1 MERARENENRVIL
14 GQFNGDPMSD
24 EPSVDDHR
32 SETPIIDEI
41 RRRDDRAKKAAANLT
56 KGMSIREALMT
67 AGYST
72 HTASRGIAS
81 IPKKVL
87 RIMGRGAQNLRTLG
101 EIEPE
106 DQEKLVRGRLVYNV
120 IKGQDK
126 GVNSA
131 YRLGQDKRVNMFTA
145 ESQTGIVIL
154 NAPTVVG
161 TNETEVPR
169 EVIEGEKDTSEPK

>member
-1 MERARENENRVIL
+1 MNMEA
-14 GQFNGDPMSD
+14 DPKTNA
-24 EPSVDDHR
+24 VN
-32 SETPIIDEI
+32 SETPILDEL
-41 RRRDDRAKKAAANLT
+41 RRRDARARKAAANLSR
-56 KGMSIREALMT
+56 GMTIRDALMS
-67 AGYST
+67 AGYSA
-72 HTASRGIAS
+72 HTSNRGIAS

-169 EVIEGEKDTSEPK
+169 ESGEDTKELEKD

>member
-1 MERARENENRVIL
+1 MR
-14 GQFNGDPMSD
+14 
-24 EPSVDDHR
+24 PSVYKNQSD
-32 SETPIIDEI
+32 TPIFDEL
-41 RRRDDRAKKAAANLT
+41 RKREQRERKAANNLLA
-56 KGMSIREALMT
+56 GMTIKEALIG

-72 HTASRGIAS
+72 QTASRGIRA

-87 RIMGRGAQNLRTLG
+87 RLMGRGAQNLRALG

-169 EVIEGEKDTSEPK
+169 EVIEDIKPEKE